1 VAGVLLCHN
10 SRKACNGTKAL
21 LFLHFFVSIP
31 EIGRWLWFR
40 KYKLAQVDAR
50 SFNFWEKSALEQ
62 IASTKDLSR

>member
-50 SFNFWEKSALEQ
+50 SFNFWE
-62 IASTKDLSR
+62 